1 MELEQFFSRQK
12 EEIFVKFRFFCTNN
26 IAEYEAL
33 SHKRF
38 FEALDLRIKGIDV
51 YGDSSLSFFQTTG
64 DWKTKD
70 QKLISYHQY
79 LPDISLK

>member
-12 EEIFVKFRFFCTNN
+12 EEIFVKFSFFCTNN

-38 FEALDLRIKGIDV
+38 FEVKP
-51 YGDSSLSFFQTTG
+51 ST
-64 DWKTKD
+64 
-70 QKLISYHQY
+70 
-79 LPDISLK
+79 